1 MVIKFLILIIIFI
14 LLIISIR
21 SKSNFTTSVSSENI
35 NIDSLEE
42 RVDEINDQLE
52 NLTRERNEFQQ
63 ILGTLYQQVIGSPTT
78 SSSA

>member
-1 MVIKFLILIIIFI
+1 MAIKFLILIIIFI

-21 SKSNFTTSVSSENI
+21 SKSNFTTSVSSNNI

-63 ILGTLYQQVIGSPTT
+63 ISKNPLKPRPKKI
-78 SSSA
+78 

>member
-1 MVIKFLILIIIFI
+1 MAIKFLILIIIFI

-21 SKSNFTTSVSSENI
+21 SKSNFTTSVSSNNI

-63 ILGTLYQQVIGSPTT
+63 ILGTLYKQVIGSPTT

>member
-1 MVIKFLILIIIFI
+1 MAIKFLILIIIFI

-21 SKSNFTTSVSSENI
+21 SKSNFTTSVSSNNI